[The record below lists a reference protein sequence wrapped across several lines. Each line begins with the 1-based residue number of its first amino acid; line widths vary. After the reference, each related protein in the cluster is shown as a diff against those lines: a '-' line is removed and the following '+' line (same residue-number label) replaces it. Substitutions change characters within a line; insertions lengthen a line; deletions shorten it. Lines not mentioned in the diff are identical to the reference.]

1 MVRRRNHISMA
12 KISKRRQEREE
23 SRRRGPQDK
32 QRVVDFVGGDAL
44 QNRFRKR
51 AERVDT
57 MV

>member
-12 KISKRRQEREE
+12 KISKRRQDREE

-32 QRVVDFVGGDAL
+32 QRVVDFVGVDAL